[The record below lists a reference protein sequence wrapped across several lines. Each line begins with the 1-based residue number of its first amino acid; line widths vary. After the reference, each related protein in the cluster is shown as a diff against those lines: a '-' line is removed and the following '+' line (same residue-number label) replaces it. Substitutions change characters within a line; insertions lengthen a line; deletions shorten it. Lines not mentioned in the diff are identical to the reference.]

1 MKWRGALS
9 LVLMVFLLVGTTIMA
24 EGASVCPPGN
34 VKYEIG
40 GGYEYN
46 DGSGWIEASEFRV
59 CWGANEGYRVIGVCI
74 YVGGPDKDSRQI
86 SLGPGDGCWNNPEK
100 YGISHVVL
108 YTEAIPEPTP
118 TDVPPEPTPTGTPSE
133 PTATATST
141 PTSTPSSTPTATP
154 TATPTDPPP
163 TPTEVAPTQTPKPTS
178 TSEPTPTD
186 VPPEPTPT
194 DAPPES
200 TSTPKPTDKP
210 KTPVPPTEEPLPTPN
225 GLPSTGGQAEPNS
238 PLTLM
243 VIVLA
248 GGVSLAF
255 FVLRRRKI

>member
-1 MKWRGALS
+1 MKWRRVLG
-9 LVLMVFLLVGTTIMA
+9 LVVVVFLLVGTTTMA
-24 EGASVCPPGN
+24 EGASVCPSGN

-46 DGSGWIEASEFRV
+46 DGSGWIEGGEFRV

-74 YVGGPDKDSRQI
+74 YVGGPDKGSRQI

-108 YTEAIPEPTP
+108 YTESIPEPTP
-118 TDVPPEPTPTGTPSE
+118 TKTPIEPTPTEVFPTETPE
-133 PTATATST
+133 PTATPTST
-141 PTSTPSSTPTATP
+141 PTSTPSSTP

-163 TPTEVAPTQTPKPTS
+163 TPTEVAPTQTPEPTS

-186 VPPEPTPT
+186 AP
-194 DAPPES
+194 PPES

-210 KTPVPPTEEPLPTPN
+210 KTPVSPTEEPLPTPN

-238 PLTLM
+238 PSPLM

-248 GGVSLAF
+248 GGAF
-255 FVLRRRKI
+255 IASFVLRRRKI

>member
-1 MKWRGALS
+1 
-9 LVLMVFLLVGTTIMA
+9 MA
-24 EGASVCPPGN
+24 EGANVCPSGN

-46 DGSGWIEASEFRV
+46 DGSGWIEGGEFRV

-108 YTEAIPEPTP
+108 YTESIPEPTP
-118 TDVPPEPTPTGTPSE
+118 TKTPIEPTPTEVFPTETPE

-141 PTSTPSSTPTATP
+141 PISTPSSTP

-163 TPTEVAPTQTPKPTS
+163 TPTEVVPTQTAEPTS
-178 TSEPTPTD
+178 TS
-186 VPPEPTPT
+186 EPTPT

-200 TSTPKPTDKP
+200 TPTPKPTDKP

-238 PLTLM
+238 PSILM

-248 GGVSLAF
+248 GGVSLAS

>member
-1 MKWRGALS
+1 MKWRRVLG
-9 LVLMVFLLVGTTIMA
+9 LVVVVFLLVGTTTMA
-24 EGASVCPPGN
+24 EGASVCPSGN

-46 DGSGWIEASEFRV
+46 DGSGWIEGGEFRV

-74 YVGGPDKDSRQI
+74 YVGGPDKGSRQI

-108 YTEAIPEPTP
+108 YTESIPEPTP
-118 TDVPPEPTPTGTPSE
+118 TKTPIEPTPTEVFPTETPE
-133 PTATATST
+133 PTATPTST
-141 PTSTPSSTPTATP
+141 PTSTPSSTP

-163 TPTEVAPTQTPKPTS
+163 TPTEVAPTQTPEPTS

-186 VPPEPTPT
+186 AP
-194 DAPPES
+194 PPES

-210 KTPVPPTEEPLPTPN
+210 KTPVSPTEEQLPTPN

-238 PLTLM
+238 PSPLM

-248 GGVSLAF
+248 GGAF
-255 FVLRRRKI
+255 IASFVLRRRKI